1 MQLTDDAF
9 AQLVAEEV
17 KNKLSTGQR
26 EVLLKQS
33 NWDKWLRALRILS
46 ENLLGQIESI
56 QADAESDANR
66 YAALGREGKKLAK
79 EAENAYT
86 NKLAKIERFK
96 FHVDKRLSQVME
108 MIETGK
114 PIDMNPFES
123 ANFYRRAIFKHREL
137 MNTHDLEDTAIDRA
151 LWATL
156 DNKWDFDEVTSETV

>member
-1 MQLTDDAF
+1 M
-9 AQLVAEEV
+9 
-17 KNKLSTGQR
+17 
-26 EVLLKQS
+26 
-33 NWDKWLRALRILS
+33 
-46 ENLLGQIESI
+46 
-56 QADAESDANR
+56 
-66 YAALGREGKKLAK
+66 
-79 EAENAYT
+79 
-86 NKLAKIERFK
+86 AKIERFK
-96 FHVDKRLSQVME
+96 FHVDKRLSKVME

>member
-33 NWDKWLRALRILS
+33 NWDKWMRALRILS

-86 NKLAKIERFK
+86 N
-96 FHVDKRLSQVME
+96 
-108 MIETGK
+108 
-114 PIDMNPFES
+114 
-123 ANFYRRAIFKHREL
+123 
-137 MNTHDLEDTAIDRA
+137 
-151 LWATL
+151 
-156 DNKWDFDEVTSETV
+156 